1 MAGTNEGL
9 DGGAQAVTAVMRL
22 PCGRRRVHSFVAISK
37 IAKIGIKQ
45 VNVIVVVGK
54 NNMYFGKS
62 HS

>member
-1 MAGTNEGL
+1 
-9 DGGAQAVTAVMRL
+9 MRL